1 MERMWGGRR
10 EDVGRKEVVS
20 REKVGREEIGVRE
33 K

>member
-1 MERMWGGRR
+1 MLG
-10 EDVGRKEVVS
+10 GRKENVGGKEGVS